1 MTKATILGI
10 FGAAAAALI
19 GGWDG
24 AMMTLCIF
32 MLIDYISGLVLAGVF
47 KKSNK
52 SASGALES
60 RAGLKGLCRKGGMLL
75 IVIVGVRLDIMCGMD
90 GVLRTGVI
98 FALVANEALSIIEN
112 LGLMGLPLPE
122 ALMQAIEQL
131 HGKHTQEDKKGQ
143 DKK

>member
-1 MTKATILGI
+1 MMTKATVLGI
-10 FGAAAAALI
+10 FGAAAAALL

-47 KKSNK
+47 RKSNK

-75 IVIVGVRLDIMCGMD
+75 MVIVAVRLDMMCDMG

-98 FALVANEALSIIEN
+98 FALVANEALSIVEN

-131 HGKHTQEDKKGQ
+131 HGKHPENKD
-143 DKK
+143 